1 MALRSLPAVSKHRRP
16 LAAAIATVPVDGE
29 WHTLAQY
36 ATPTIAANTAQRLRW
51 QYRVNA
57 VARGCQVLVNRG
69 SAL

>member
-1 MALRSLPAVSKHRRP
+1 MTPRRLPSLSKYRRP
-16 LAAAIATVPVDGE
+16 LLAAITAIPFDGE
-29 WHTLAQY
+29 WHPVFEY
-36 ATPTIAANTAQRLRW
+36 ASSTIAANTAQRLRW